1 MAQTISK
8 SGRRGT
14 KVPGHGCHPIRPK
27 GHNLVS
33 SGRTD
38 ETQRVV
44 SALLAKHGRTY
55 CDELTI
61 NIARNTPSVL
71 FRWLCATMLF
81 SARINAK
88 TAIAASMAL
97 TRQGWTSARRMAAS
111 TWEERTH
118 VLNGAGYARYDE
130 STSTKLGE
138 AGGLLLDRYDGD
150 LRRLREEAGR
160 DAGNEHRLIQQFK
173 GIGPVGADI
182 FCREMQVAWSE
193 LYPFVDAIALDTARQ
208 LKIKDTARNLA
219 TLVERDNFPRLVAAL
234 VRTHLAGDYD
244 EVKRQAAA

>member
-1 MAQTISK
+1 M
-8 SGRRGT
+8 
-14 KVPGHGCHPIRPK
+14 GHR
-27 GHNLVS
+27 LVS
-33 SGRTD
+33 SGRTG

-44 SALLAKHGRTY
+44 SAVLAKHGRTY
-55 CDELTI
+55 CDELAI

-81 SARINAK
+81 SARINSR

-97 TRQGWTSARRMAAS
+97 TRRGWTSARKMAAS

-130 STSTKLGE
+130 STSAKLGE
-138 AGGLLLDRYDGD
+138 AADLLLDRYNGD

-182 FCREMQVAWSE
+182 FCREIQAAWPE
-193 LYPFVDAIALDTARQ
+193 LYPFVDAVALDTARQ
-208 LKIKDTARNLA
+208 LKISDTARNLA
-219 TLVERDNFPRLVAAL
+219 TLVERDDFPRLVAAL

>member
-1 MAQTISK
+1 MGSRHSHVA
-8 SGRRGT
+8 
-14 KVPGHGCHPIRPK
+14 
-27 GHNLVS
+27 
-33 SGRTD
+33 
-38 ETQRVV
+38 QRVV
-44 SALLAKHGRTY
+44 AALLAKHGRTY
-55 CDELTI
+55 CDELAI
-61 NIARNTPSVL
+61 DIAHNTPSVL
-71 FRWLCATMLF
+71 FRWLCATILF
-81 SARINAK
+81 SARINARV
-88 TAIAASMAL
+88 AVAAAMAL
-97 TRQGWTSARRMAAS
+97 TRRGWTSARKMAAS

-138 AGGLLLDRYDGD
+138 AAGLLLDQYAGD

-182 FCREMQVAWSE
+182 FCREIQAAWLE
-193 LYPFVDAIALDTARQ
+193 LYPFADAVALDTARQ
-208 LKIKDTARNLA
+208 LKIGDTARNLA
-219 TLVERDNFPRLVAAL
+219 TFVERDEFPRLVAAL

>member
-1 MAQTISK
+1 M
-8 SGRRGT
+8 
-14 KVPGHGCHPIRPK
+14 GHR
-27 GHNLVS
+27 LVS
-33 SGRTD
+33 SGRTG

-44 SALLAKHGRTY
+44 SAVLAKHGRTY
-55 CDELTI
+55 CDELAI

-81 SARINAK
+81 SARINSR

-97 TRQGWTSARRMAAS
+97 TRRGWTSARKMAAS

-130 STSTKLGE
+130 STSAKLGE
-138 AGGLLLDRYDGD
+138 AADLLLDRYDGD

-173 GIGPVGADI
+173 AIGPV
-182 FCREMQVAWSE
+182 
-193 LYPFVDAIALDTARQ
+193 YPFVDAVALDTARQ
-208 LKIKDTARNLA
+208 LKISDTARNLA
-219 TLVERDNFPRLVAAL
+219 TLVERDDFPRLVAAL

-244 EVKRQAAA
+244 EVKRQAVA

>member
-1 MAQTISK
+1 M
-8 SGRRGT
+8 
-14 KVPGHGCHPIRPK
+14 
-27 GHNLVS
+27 S

-55 CDELTI
+55 CDELAI

-81 SARINAK
+81 SARINAR
-88 TAIAASMAL
+88 AAVSASTAL
-97 TRQGWTSARRMAAS
+97 TRWGWTSARKMAAS

-138 AGGLLLDRYDGD
+138 AAGLLLDRYDGD

-182 FCREMQVAWSE
+182 FCREMQVAWPE
-193 LYPFVDAIALDTARQ
+193 LYPFVDAVALDTARQ
-208 LKIKDTARNLA
+208 LKIGDTALELS
-219 TLVERDNFPRLVAAL
+219 TLVERDDFPRLVASL
-234 VRTHLAGDYD
+234 VRTHLARDYD

>member
-8 SGRRGT
+8 SGRCGT

-97 TRQGWTSARRMAAS
+97 TRQGWTSARKMAAS

-138 AGGLLLDRYDGD
+138 AADLLLNRYDGD

-182 FCREMQVAWSE
+182 FCREMQIAWRE
-193 LYPFVDAIALDTARQ
+193 LYPFVDALALDTARQ
-208 LKIKDTARNLA
+208 LKI
-219 TLVERDNFPRLVAAL
+219 
-234 VRTHLAGDYD
+234 G
-244 EVKRQAAA
+244 